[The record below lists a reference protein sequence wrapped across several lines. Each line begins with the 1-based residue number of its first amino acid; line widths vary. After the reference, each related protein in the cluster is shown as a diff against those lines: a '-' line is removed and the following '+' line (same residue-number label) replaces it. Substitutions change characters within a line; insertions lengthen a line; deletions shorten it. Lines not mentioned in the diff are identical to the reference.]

1 MLERVLLRNKYL
13 AQILFKMTE
22 HLPENGVKA
31 CWHLLGAK
39 VYIHM
44 TL

>member
-1 MLERVLLRNKYL
+1 MLERVILRNKYF
-13 AQILFKMTE
+13 AQMLIKMTE
-22 HLPENGVKA
+22 HLSENGVKA
-31 CWHLLGAK
+31 CWHSLGAN